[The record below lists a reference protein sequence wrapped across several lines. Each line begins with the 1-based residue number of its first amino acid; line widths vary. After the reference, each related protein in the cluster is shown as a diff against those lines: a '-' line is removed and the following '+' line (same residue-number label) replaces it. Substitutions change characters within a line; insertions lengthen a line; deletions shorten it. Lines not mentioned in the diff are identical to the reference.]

1 MTENELIRELE
12 SDLKKAFEL
21 IRCQKTEIDILIRKK
36 ETLRDEI
43 ADLQHKIKVLEG
55 ENLVFKGGV
64 EYFKS
69 EAIKEILSALETSI
83 EESDKYIREYEDSK
97 EQRAYNKALRDAHNL
112 VKEMVGDTDV

>member
-1 MTENELIRELE
+1 MTDNELISELE
-12 SDLKKAFEL
+12 SDLKKAFEI

-69 EAIKEILSALETSI
+69 EAIKEFAERLKKEATVDDDSI
-83 EESDKYIREYEDSK
+83 WWIAGVDIDKV
-97 EQRAYNKALRDAHNL
+97 L
-112 VKEMVGDTDV
+112 KEMVGDTE